1 MQIEFEDQPAIETYY
16 KDAKEMAIVGLA
28 CKGFLRTLCPT
39 YADDWPLPG
48 RDTVEARLAS
58 LRSTKIFS
66 ALMDGLRIEANFINP
81 YCDYANE
88 RAREESQFNP
98 GCREDLHRGLAA
110 LECLA
115 HDLERASQG
124 PEFKIGGEV
133 NVWLMQC
140 NPYVAYTHVIFRDR
154 DDKPHEPDLLRIGF
168 LLFQRM
174 GVDGPAMRLGQ
185 NARGW
190 EAFHAHKGSLSG
202 KRDFLFKWTENG
214 VEFRKNFPKPG
225 GYNVFFSYNREDFG
239 KVTHVGEQLYRRGL
253 THWQDT
259 RSLVPGQEWEAAV
272 HTAIVKC
279 PAALVFFGPHG
290 LGYWQVRE
298 IDLLLHHAKE
308 DRGSRIIPVV
318 LPGGAV
324 PSDLMG
330 EIARFNMVNVG
341 DMEDRSYMDEIAQAV
356 RKANGFG

>member
-1 MQIEFEDQPAIETYY
+1 MKIEFEDQPAIETYY
-16 KDAKEMAIVGLA
+16 EEASDMAIVGLA
-28 CKGFLRTLCPT
+28 CKGFLSTLCPT
-39 YADDWPLPG
+39 YADDWPLAG
-48 RDTVEARLAS
+48 RDTFEARLAR
-58 LRSTKIFS
+58 LRSTRIFA
-66 ALMDGLRIEANFINP
+66 ALRDGLRIEANFVNP

-115 HDLERASQG
+115 HDLERAHEG
-124 PEFKIGGEV
+124 HEFQIGGHVE
-133 NVWLMQC
+133 VWLMRC
-140 NPYVAYTHVIFRDR
+140 NPYVAYTHVSFRDDR
-154 DDKPHEPDLLRIGF
+154 PDLMRVGF

-174 GVDGPAMRLGQ
+174 GVDAPAIRLGQ
-185 NARGW
+185 NAKGIW
-190 EAFHAHKGSLSG
+190 EAFHTHKGSLSG
-202 KRDFLFKWTENG
+202 KRDFLFKWSGNR
-214 VEFRKNFPKPG
+214 VEFRKDFPKSG

-239 KVTHVGEQLYRRGL
+239 KVTHIGEELYRRGL
-253 THWQDT
+253 VHWQDT
-259 RSLVPGQEWEAAV
+259 RSLAPGQQWEGAV
-272 HTAIVKC
+272 QTAIVKC

-298 IDLLLHHAKE
+298 IDLLLDRAKE

-318 LPGGAV
+318 LPGGTI
-324 PSDLMG
+324 PGDLTG

-341 DMEDRSYMDEIAQAV
+341 DMEDRSYIDEIAQAV